1 MAKQRVSVTLEED
14 LVERIDRKVET
25 GSYTNR
31 SQAIET
37 FLTDHL
43 QQEQVATAVIL
54 CGGAENDPECMIH
67 VNGKPV
73 LQHTIEHLEDSGVD
87 RVILAV
93 GSGHESITEH
103 FGKGDEYDLT
113 IDYVTEEEPLGT
125 AGCLRRVRDMLT
137 DSFLLI
143 NGDVLCR
150 VDIDDMA
157 TTHREDDVLTTMA
170 LTTVQ
175 DISPYGV
182 VRLKG
187 DRIIG
192 FTQKPDQADAPSNLI
207 NAGVYLMEPEV
218 IDMLP
223 SEDEKK
229 RVNVEELFD
238 RLAASDD
245 LKGYVYEGNWQ
256 DLGS

>member
-1 MAKQRVSVTLEED
+1 MAKQRVSLTLEEN
-14 LVERIDRKVET
+14 LVERIDRKVQT
-25 GSYTNR
+25 GNYNNR

-37 FLTDHL
+37 FLTEHL
-43 QQEQVATAVIL
+43 QQERIETAVIL
-54 CGGAENDPECMIH
+54 CGGSEDEPECMIH

-73 LQHTIEHLEDSGVD
+73 LEHTIEHLEKAGIEQ
-87 RVILAV
+87 VILAV

-103 FGKGDEYDLT
+103 FGKGDTYDLS
-113 IDYVTEEEPLGT
+113 IEYVTEEEPLGT
-125 AGCLRRVRDMLT
+125 AGCLRRVNDMLT

-143 NGDVLCR
+143 NGDVLCQ

-223 SEDEKK
+223 SEEEKK

-238 RLAASDD
+238 KLAARDD